1 MLIEWC
7 WEGYVTKY
15 LFSKD
20 HKTSWSAGAIKGRSS
35 SVVRKPVSEWHHQ
48 GGSRGSRIAFFPF
61 TMPPRRSTVHY
72 EEVIVPLLPNDPREF
87 GLGQAPRPAQRAL
100 LNESTTVKRAI
111 LHPIGI
117 LDARSSS
124 ELLVIV
130 GGL

>member
-1 MLIEWC
+1 VLIEWC

-61 TMPPRRSTVHY
+61 IRQDNATGEKLWACSLFRLMGYKGKRSNGTPPGSATRDAKQ
-72 EEVIVPLLPNDPREF
+72 L
-87 GLGQAPRPAQRAL
+87 APWEIEGFRARGRL
-100 LNESTTVKRAI
+100 Q
-111 LHPIGI
+111 G
-117 LDARSSS
+117 
-124 ELLVIV
+124 
-130 GGL
+130 